1 MNYFKECKT
10 LEELKK
16 EYKKLVFM
24 YHPDR
29 PTGNLAIM
37 QDINNQYD
45 RVFPILK
52 EMHNT
57 KAAAKEKGYYNTS
70 ETVEMFKDIINTIIN
85 LQGITIEICGSW
97 LWISGDTKDHKDI
110 LKAAGC
116 QWAPKKHMWYW
127 RADKYKSKNRGKMS
141 IDDIRNK
148 YGSDTVY
155 SNKGV
160 LIGV

>member
-1 MNYFKECKT
+1 MNYFKECQS

-45 RVFPILK
+45 NIFPILK
-52 EMHNT
+52 TMHNT
-57 KAAAKEKGYYNTS
+57 KAEAKEKGFYATS
-70 ETVEMFKDIINTIIN
+70 ETVEMFKDIIAKIIN
-85 LQGITIEICGSW
+85 LQGLTMEICGSW
-97 LWISGDTKDHKDI
+97 LWVSGNTKPNRKA
-110 LKAAGC
+110 LSAAGLHYS
-116 QWAPKKHMWYW
+116 KKKAMWYW
-127 RADKYKSKNRGKMS
+127 RADRYKSKNRGKMT

-148 YGSDTVY
+148 YGSDTVGQ
-155 SNKGV
+155 K
-160 LIGV
+160 ICMK